1 MEVMKRDGT
10 LIAFDKE
17 KIINAINKAVNKAK
31 GA

>member
-17 KIINAINKAVNKAK
+17 KIINAINKAFLEVD
-31 GA
+31 G